1 MTLDPKP
8 IPRFLADACLYGI
21 PDGRFAAKL
30 SESFVEACAAIDDLP
45 PGTAMPTEIY
55 WYPERTF
62 SGRTYSPATAYGEAV
77 MEGGSEPVRIEFFG
91 YVSYLQPEDGDPHD
105 FTPTADFTDVTALDN
120 PDWKVDLNDEV
131 IGEWNGEHGR
141 HADITLVWGRTLID
155 AAYAVS
161 AEIAELT
168 VDQDPVF
175 GDRFTLVAP
184 DALKK
189 YGDDAFLEVKVWTER
204 GKELATES
212 LYEEPPSEDAASGS

>member
-8 IPRFLADACLYGI
+8 IPRFIADACRYGI

-30 SESFVEACAAIDDLP
+30 SESFVEACAAIDDQP

-55 WYPERTF
+55 WYPERIF

-77 MEGGSEPVRIEFFG
+77 MEDGSDPVRIEFFG

-105 FTPTADFTDVTALDN
+105 FTPTADFTDVTALDT
-120 PDWKVDLNDEV
+120 PDWWVDLNDEV

-141 HADITLVWGRTLID
+141 HADITLVWGRTLMEG
-155 AAYAVS
+155 AYAVS

-189 YGDDAFLEVKVWTER
+189 YGDDAFLEVRVWTER
-204 GKELATES
+204 SKELATES
-212 LYEEPPSEDAASGS
+212 LYEEPEA